1 MATDIHINVYQR
13 CKEECDKTK
22 RKVVGPPR
30 RKREN
35 TRSERKV
42 KKEFNWAKEKR
53 KKINRL
59 KARKRNVNSGLN
71 NGLNCESDV
80 FWKSQSEVKNT

>member
-1 MATDIHINVYQR
+1 MSKPVLYYYIFIYNI
-13 CKEECDKTK
+13 KL
-22 RKVVGPPR
+22 
-30 RKREN
+30 
-35 TRSERKV
+35 
-42 KKEFNWAKEKR
+42 EKR

-80 FWKSQSEVKNT
+80 F